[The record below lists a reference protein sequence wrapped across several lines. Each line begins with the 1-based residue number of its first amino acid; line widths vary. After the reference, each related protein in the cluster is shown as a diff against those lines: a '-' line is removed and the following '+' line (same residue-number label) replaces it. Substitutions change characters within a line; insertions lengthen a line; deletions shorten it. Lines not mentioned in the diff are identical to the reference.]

1 MNRLD
6 GKIAFISGAARGI
19 GAETARLMVQ
29 AGAKVA
35 IGDVTDERGRET
47 VRSLEAAGGE
57 AVYIHLD
64 VAREEDWAHAI
75 GAAVDRFGG
84 LDILVNNAGI
94 LLGKGIEDVSLA
106 EWHRLCGV
114 NLTGVFLGTKAAL
127 PALRARGE
135 ESPQGSSI
143 VNLSSTAGLVG
154 SQMDPLY
161 SMTKG
166 GVMLFTKSC
175 ALEFSRKGYR
185 VRANAVHPGLTE
197 TDMGTHAM
205 AARARALGTNDLEAS
220 RKRFLD
226 GHPIGRLGVARDIAN
241 GILFLASDDSGFMT
255 GSSVV
260 IDGGYTAQ

>member
-1 MNRLD
+1 
-6 GKIAFISGAARGI
+6 
-19 GAETARLMVQ
+19 
-29 AGAKVA
+29 
-35 IGDVTDERGRET
+35 
-47 VRSLEAAGGE
+47 VRALEAAGGE
-57 AVYIHLD
+57 ALYVHLD
-64 VAREEDWAHAI
+64 VTREEDWAHAI
-75 GAAVDRFGG
+75 GATVDRFGS

-94 LLGKGIEDVSLA
+94 LHGKAMEDTSLA

-135 ESPQGSSI
+135 KGAHGSAI
-143 VNLSSTAGLVG
+143 VNLSSIAGLVG

-166 GVMLFTKSC
+166 GVLLFTKSC

-185 VRANAVHPGLTE
+185 VRVNAVHPGLIE
-197 TDMGTHAM
+197 TDMGTQAM
-205 AARARALGTNDLEAS
+205 AARARVLGTNDLEAM

-226 GHPIGRLGVARDIAN
+226 SHPIGRLGAAGDIAK

-255 GSSVV
+255 GSSLV